1 MLQAKVIFLSIAIL
15 AGCQSASKNIAQS
28 ASEIGSIASTSK
40 SRFEY
45 IADTTDGGETTAK
58 EIRGINAEANSGIQ
72 EQSNIIGLVEV
83 VHTNVTGVTD
93 NQPWWASMLGK
104 LATAAAII
112 GVAFLLWQ
120 TGIGHIIKRVLYS
133 IGWFIPTSTKRE
145 VSFDVK
151 NLDNDNPATLR
162 ESIAAKRAGS
172 SAYNAAWKQQ
182 RRTQS

>member
-1 MLQAKVIFLSIAIL
+1 MLQKTWIIL
-15 AGCQSASKNIAQS
+15 LAALLIGCGSASKTIAKS
-28 ASEIGSIASTSK
+28 ASEIASIAAVSK
-40 SRFEY
+40 SRFEF
-45 IADTTDGGETTAK
+45 IVDTTDGETTAK
-58 EIRGINAEANSGIQ
+58 DIRGINAEANSGIQ
-72 EQSNIIGLVEV
+72 EQSNIIALVEV

-120 TGIGHIIKRVLYS
+120 TGIGHIIKRILYS

-182 RRTQS
+182 RRTRS